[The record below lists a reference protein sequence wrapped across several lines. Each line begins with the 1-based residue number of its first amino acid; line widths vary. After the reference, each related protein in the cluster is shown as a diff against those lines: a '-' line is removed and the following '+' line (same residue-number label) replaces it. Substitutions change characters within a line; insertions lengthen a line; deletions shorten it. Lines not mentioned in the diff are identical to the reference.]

1 MSASAWAIRAD
12 AVTRYLPNT
21 GGMPLTLTQLHTF
34 SRLAAIGNFTRT
46 AEELALSQPAVTQQV
61 RALADHFGTPLFDM
75 VGRRPVLT
83 DAGAFLAQRALDVL
97 TGVEALEREMRE
109 FTDAQFGTLDIGVT
123 VTIGNYAVLPIVA
136 AFRSAHPA
144 ATLRLT
150 VANTVAI
157 EEAILARRFGVA
169 LVEGPVR
176 DPRILVEPYA
186 TDELTLIV
194 PVHGHRLSGRE
205 TVDPAELDGEAFVAR
220 EEGSGTRTV
229 AEDALRL
236 AGVTPNVVLALPSGE
251 GVARA
256 VEAGIGVAIMP
267 LIVIERAV
275 AAGRVRA
282 VGVTGVD
289 FTRPCSIIRLREH
302 TPSPLA
308 NHFLAMLRA

>member
-1 MSASAWAIRAD
+1 MA
-12 AVTRYLPNT
+12 
-21 GGMPLTLTQLHTF
+21 LTLTQLHTF
-34 SRLAAIGNFTRT
+34 ARLAAIGNFTRT

-75 VGRRPVLT
+75 LGRRPVLT
-83 DAGAFLAQRALDVL
+83 DAGVFLAQRVGDVL
-97 TGVEALEREMRE
+97 AGVEALEREMHD
-109 FTDAQFGTLDIGVT
+109 FTDAQCGTLDIGVT
-123 VTIGNYAVLPIVA
+123 VTIGNYAVLPTVA
-136 AFRSAHPA
+136 AFRNAHPA

-157 EEAILARRFGVA
+157 EEAILTRRFGVA

-176 DPRILVEPYA
+176 DPGILVEPYA

-194 PVHGHRLSGRE
+194 PPHGHRFSGSNS
-205 TVDPAELDGEAFVAR
+205 VDPAQLDGEAFVAR

-236 AGVTPNVVLALPSGE
+236 AGVAPNVVLALPSGE

-267 LIVIERAV
+267 LIVVERAV
-275 AAGRVRA
+275 AAGRVRR
-282 VGVTGVD
+282 VRVNGVD
-289 FTRPCSIIRLREH
+289 FTRPFSIIRLRER

-308 NHFLAMLRA
+308 IRFLAMLRER

>member
-1 MSASAWAIRAD
+1 MA
-12 AVTRYLPNT
+12 
-21 GGMPLTLTQLHTF
+21 LTLTQLHTF

-61 RALADHFGTPLFDM
+61 RALAEHFGTPLFDM

-83 DAGAFLAQRALDVL
+83 DAGTFLAQRVGDVL
-97 TGVEALEREMRE
+97 AGVEALEREMHD
-109 FTDAQFGTLDIGVT
+109 FTDAQCGTLDIGVT
-123 VTIGNYAVLPIVA
+123 VTIGNYAVLPTVA
-136 AFRSAHPA
+136 AFRNAHPA

-157 EEAILARRFGVA
+157 EEAILSRRFGVA

-176 DPRILVEPYA
+176 DPGILVEPYA

-194 PVHGHRLSGRE
+194 PPHGHRFSGSDS
-205 TVDPAELDGEAFVAR
+205 VDPAQLDGEAFVAR

-267 LIVIERAV
+267 LIVVERAV
-275 AAGRVRA
+275 AAGRVRR
-282 VGVTGVD
+282 VRVNGVD
-289 FTRPCSIIRLREH
+289 FARPFSIIRLRER

-308 NHFLAMLRA
+308 TRFLAMLRER

>member
-1 MSASAWAIRAD
+1 
-12 AVTRYLPNT
+12 
-21 GGMPLTLTQLHTF
+21 MPLTLTQLHTF

-83 DAGAFLAQRALDVL
+83 DAGAFLARRAVDVL
-97 TGVEALEREMRE
+97 AGIEALEREMRE

-123 VTIGNYAVLPIVA
+123 VTIGNYAVLPTVA
-136 AFRSAHPA
+136 AFRNAHPA

-157 EEAILARRFGVA
+157 EEAILTRRFGVA

-176 DPRILVEPYA
+176 DPEILVEPYA

-194 PVHGHRLSGRE
+194 PPHGHSLSGRDA
-205 TVDPAELDGEAFVAR
+205 VDPAELDGEAFVAR

-256 VEAGIGVAIMP
+256 VEAGIGIAIMP
-267 LIVIERAV
+267 TIVVERAV

-282 VGVTGVD
+282 VRVTGVD
-289 FTRPCSIIRLREH
+289 FTRPFSIIRLRER

-308 NHFLAMLRA
+308 TRFLAMLRAK